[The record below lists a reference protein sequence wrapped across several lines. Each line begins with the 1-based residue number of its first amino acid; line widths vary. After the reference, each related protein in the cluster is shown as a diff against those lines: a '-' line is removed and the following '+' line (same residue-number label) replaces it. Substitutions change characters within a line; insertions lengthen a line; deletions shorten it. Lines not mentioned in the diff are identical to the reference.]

1 MVRITNTHTHTH
13 TNSSIRK
20 WVLLA
25 KEQSRKRHTGN
36 SNKYSLQMMMMMMM
50 SVAKA
55 LWVLGSFGL
64 FSLLACHSMVAAEA
78 RTLCG
83 SKNTHI
89 AAAKDKHTHIQAGRR
104 AGKQPASHQA
114 IHPRS
119 LAQAHIHIHF
129 IVINIIIINNNNVVV
144 VTISSELG
152 LWLALA
158 LIQKMLAL
166 PGLAAWHAHASQNNQ
181 MNVKSVLCGWACCWR
196 RWLC

>member
-1 MVRITNTHTHTH
+1 MVRITNTH

-36 SNKYSLQMMMMMMM
+36 SNNYSLQMMMMM

-89 AAAKDKHTHIQAGRR
+89 AAAKDKQTHIQAGGQANR
-104 AGKQPASHQA
+104 QPAIKLSIPDPWPKPTSISTSSSSTSSSLSSSTTLSSSPSA
-114 IHPRS
+114 RS
-119 LAQAHIHIHF
+119 
-129 IVINIIIINNNNVVV
+129 
-144 VTISSELG
+144 SGSG
-152 LWLALA
+152 
-158 LIQKMLAL
+158 
-166 PGLAAWHAHASQNNQ
+166 WHWH
-181 MNVKSVLCGWACCWR
+181 
-196 RWLC
+196 

>member
-1 MVRITNTHTHTH
+1 MNGKDYTHTQ

-36 SNKYSLQMMMMMMM
+36 SNNYSLQLMMMMMMMM

-89 AAAKDKHTHIQAGRR
+89 AAAKDKHTHI
-104 AGKQPASHQA
+104 
-114 IHPRS
+114 
-119 LAQAHIHIHF
+119 
-129 IVINIIIINNNNVVV
+129 
-144 VTISSELG
+144 
-152 LWLALA
+152 
-158 LIQKMLAL
+158 
-166 PGLAAWHAHASQNNQ
+166 
-181 MNVKSVLCGWACCWR
+181 
-196 RWLC
+196 